1 MAEKKSKRQKQE
13 PPTNDATE
21 AIPQANGSSAPS
33 SPAQSPS
40 TGRITDYLVGNGP
53 STMDTSGEVGHPS
66 GKGTLEIDEQQ
77 VSSEPIPDAHPRVDE
92 KGKKTG
98 GKAA

>member
-1 MAEKKSKRQKQE
+1 MAEEKSKRRKQK
-13 PPTNDATE
+13 PPVSDPTE
-21 AIPQANGSSAPS
+21 AVSQADGSSVPS
-33 SPAQSPS
+33 ASGPP
-40 TGRITDYLVGNGP
+40 GRVQITDYLVGHGP
-53 STMDTSGEVGHPS
+53 STMDTFGEVGHPS

-77 VSSEPIPDAHPRVDE
+77 VSSKPIPDAHPRVDE